1 LLKVGIAMIAPVIAA
16 FAVLVAAMPN
26 AKAQSDGPEGF
37 RSPSGNIHCQA
48 FKLDDGAALRCDIR
62 SLSNRP
68 PPRPKDCDLDW
79 GQAFEVSDK
88 AQRAARI
95 CHGDTV
101 MDEKL
106 PILRYGASFERHG
119 FVCRSEQ
126 TGVECRN
133 ASRNGFMLSRARQQ
147 VF

>member
-1 LLKVGIAMIAPVIAA
+1 MKASVLAA
-16 FAVLVAAMPN
+16 FAVLLATTPHAR
-26 AKAQSDGPEGF
+26 AQPDDGF
-37 RSPSGNIHCQA
+37 RSPTGNIHCQA
-48 FKLDDGAALRCDIR
+48 FRLDDGAALRCDIR
-62 SLSNRP
+62 NISNRP
-68 PPRPKDCDLDW
+68 PQRPKDCDLEW
-79 GQAFEVSDK
+79 GRAFEVSDK

-106 PILRYGASFERHG
+106 PTLRYGASFERYG
-119 FVCRSEQ
+119 FTCRSEQ

-133 ASRNGFMLSRARQQ
+133 ASGNGFMLSRARQQ